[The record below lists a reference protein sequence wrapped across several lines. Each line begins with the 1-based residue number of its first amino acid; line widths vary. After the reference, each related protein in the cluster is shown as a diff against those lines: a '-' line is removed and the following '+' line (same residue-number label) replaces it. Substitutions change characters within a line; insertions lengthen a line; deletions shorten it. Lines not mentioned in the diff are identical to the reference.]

1 MYGVP
6 AYFLAKVSSEF
17 PMFLSL
23 PTLMSCIAYFALNL
37 NLSDGGA
44 HFFIFL
50 FIAFSLYVAGGGM
63 GLLIGS
69 AVSNKQVAVSL
80 TPIVIIPFM
89 LFAGFFV
96 NQDNIPKFLLPFE
109 YISLFKYGMQAM
121 MNVRSFNS
129 RTNTP

>member
-6 AYFLAKVSSEF
+6 AYFFAKISSEL
-17 PMFLSL
+17 PMFFIL
-23 PTLMSCIAYFALNL
+23 PVLMSLICYFALNL
-37 NLSDGGA
+37 NLLETKC
-44 HFFIFL
+44 FFVFVL
-50 FIAFSLYVAGGGM
+50 IAVSLYVAGGGF

-96 NQDNIPKFLLPFE
+96 N
-109 YISLFKYGMQAM
+109 
-121 MNVRSFNS
+121 
-129 RTNTP
+129 

>member
-6 AYFLAKVSSEF
+6 AYFFAKVSSEL
-17 PMFLSL
+17 PMFFILPIFMSL
-23 PTLMSCIAYFALNL
+23 ICYFALNL
-37 NLSDGGA
+37 NMLDTKC
-44 HFFIFL
+44 FFVFV
-50 FIAFSLYVAGGGM
+50 FIAVSLYIAGGGF

-96 NQDNIPKFLLPFE
+96 N
-109 YISLFKYGMQAM
+109 
-121 MNVRSFNS
+121 
-129 RTNTP
+129 

>member
-6 AYFLAKVSSEF
+6 AYFLGKVTSEMPNF
-17 PMFLSL
+17 VIIPSIL
-23 PTLMSCIAYFALNL
+23 TLICYFALNL
-37 NLSDGGA
+37 NLLEAS

-50 FIAFSLYVAGGGM
+50 FIGISLYAAGSGM
-63 GLLIGS
+63 GLAIGS

-96 NQDNIPKFLLPFE
+96 N
-109 YISLFKYGMQAM
+109 
-121 MNVRSFNS
+121 
-129 RTNTP
+129 